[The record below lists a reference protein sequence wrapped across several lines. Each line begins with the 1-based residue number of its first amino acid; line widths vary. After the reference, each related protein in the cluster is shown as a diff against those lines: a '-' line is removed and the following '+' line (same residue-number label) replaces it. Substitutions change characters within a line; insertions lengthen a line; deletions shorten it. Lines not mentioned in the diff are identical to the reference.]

1 MKGMRLFY
9 IININSQMIKKDF
22 NKYFVAS
29 LKRTAANLSKELR
42 DKEKLTKKIAEMQS
56 DLERINQKIELYDA
70 PIKLETGGYGVEDL
84 VTKVVV
90 NGVTRWELKY
100 PETVI
105 PYNAGG
111 VVTEVNEPTFEPTP
125 ASDDSVTPTPA
136 Y

>member
-1 MKGMRLFY
+1 
-9 IININSQMIKKDF
+9 MIKKDF

-56 DLERINQKIELYDA
+56 ELEKINQKIELYDA

-84 VTKVVV
+84 VTKVIV

-105 PYNAGG
+105 PYNAG
-111 VVTEVNEPTFEPTP
+111 TIIEEPTTPEPTP
-125 ASDDSVTPTPA
+125 VCDDSITPTPA